1 MAEDFQLPSE
11 LLDDGF
17 FNTFFVD
24 RERKHDEEEDGNM
37 GGRTFLRG
45 GDDKVRSFAR
55 DLLNGVAGKG
65 AARSELDDAER
76 RRRSHHERWLLN
88 LQILHLKRQ
97 QLLQQQLH
105 AAWAETQIKAR
116 RGASY
121 DGRSTP
127 SSSPSPR
134 TPLLLRH
141 HPLSQS
147 GTGTGARS
155 ESAGTGVF
163 LPRTAMSKAKPEKK
177 PTASSTVFIPARVVQ
192 ALNLNTSLP
201 SGFVVQ
207 HDPIVGRADTLRLH
221 SHLQPVAIRTPMNS
235 LPHEWNY

>member
-17 FNTFFVD
+17 FNEFFVD
-24 RERKHDEEEDGNM
+24 REGKHEEEEGSNM
-37 GGRTFLRG
+37 GGRTFLSG
-45 GDDKVRSFAR
+45 GDKTR
-55 DLLNGVAGKG
+55 DLLNRAAGKG
-65 AARSELDDAER
+65 AARSDLDDAER

-88 LQILHLKRQ
+88 LQLLHLKQQ

-105 AAWAETQIKAR
+105 AR
-116 RGASY
+116 RGLSY
-121 DGRSTP
+121 GGSGTP
-127 SSSPSPR
+127 GSSPSLR

-147 GTGTGARS
+147 GTPAVFLCRSSARN

-163 LPRTAMSKAKPEKK
+163 LPRTAVSKAEPEKK
-177 PTASSTVFIPARVVQ
+177 PTASSTVFIPARVAQ

-201 SGFVVQ
+201 SGFVTQ
-207 HDPIVGRADTLRLH
+207 YG
-221 SHLQPVAIRTPMNS
+221 
-235 LPHEWNY
+235 